1 MLILWFIVCAGFF
14 TMFGFMLA
22 VMCVVSEWGDDKSW
36 ELQARM
42 NEELLEIKDAEIRKL
57 IQEVSRW
64 KTVVRM
70 YDRDS
75 D

>member
-1 MLILWFIVCAGFF
+1 MLWFIVCACFF
-14 TMFGFMLA
+14 TVFGFLLA
-22 VMCVVSEWGDDKSW
+22 VMCAIAARGDRKNW

-42 NEELLEIKDAEIRKL
+42 NEEVISLRDEEIRKL
-57 IQEVSRW
+57 RQEVSRW